1 MAPAAPN
8 MPFIKNMASS
18 DRKIRTHAL
27 DTLKSF
33 LSTKYA
39 APYAAPLTFEDAEK
53 LWAGLFYAL
62 WMADRAPVQQR
73 LCNEIADIPGSLK
86 LPNASVAAWL
96 RAFWATMA
104 RQWTTGIDVLRM
116 DKFLLL
122 VRRVLASQFV
132 WMAGVVDEEGNTAAA
147 PAEEGSDLT
156 EAQTFGL
163 AILANWPFNVDAE
176 ARTDEPAS
184 SSDEDDDDDEDEDD
198 EDDEDSDMVDLDNEG
213 NERPRKRSRTSK
225 TQSKSKGRAPRKPLT
240 VTVHIPVGLAIHVVD
255 IWVDEA
261 EKAKLFVSKV
271 AESNGKDTL
280 GYRVHSLVE
289 SLASKTVYPA
299 VRQRSREALEDER
312 LPWNASSAETTG
324 GIEGV
329 ADDDDADSNDGSWD
343 GFND

>member
-1 MAPAAPN
+1 MVVRQTTKDSGRQRERLTRA
-8 MPFIKNMASS
+8 

-27 DTLKSF
+27 DTLKTF

-39 APYAAPLTFEDAEK
+39 AAYAAPLTFDDAEK

-73 LCNEIADIPGSLK
+73 LCTEIADIPASLK

-132 WMAGVVDEEGNTAAA
+132 WMAGVVDEEGNSTAAV
-147 PAEEGSDLT
+147 AEAGSDLT
-156 EAQTFGL
+156 EAQTLGL
-163 AILANWPFNVDAE
+163 SILANWPFNVDAE
-176 ARTDEPAS
+176 ARTDEPTN
-184 SSDEDDDDDEDEDD
+184 SDEDDNEEEDDDDDDELED
-198 EDDEDSDMVDLDNEG
+198 DMVDVGNDG
-213 NERPRKRSRTSK
+213 NERPRKRSR
-225 TQSKSKGRAPRKPLT
+225 KSKGRAPRKPLT
-240 VTVHIPVGLAIHVVD
+240 VTVHLPVGLVIHAVD

-261 EKAKLFVSKV
+261 DKAKLFVSK
-271 AESNGKDTL
+271 AAGSNGKDTL
-280 GYRVHSLVE
+280 GYRVHTLVE
-289 SLASKTVYPA
+289 TLAAKTTFPA

-312 LPWNASSAETTG
+312 LPWNAALTETTG

>member
-18 DRKIRTHAL
+18 DRKIRTQAL
-27 DTLKSF
+27 DTLKTF

-39 APYAAPLTFEDAEK
+39 AAYAAPLTFNDAEK

-73 LCNEIADIPGSLK
+73 LCAEIADIPASLK

-132 WMAGVVDEEGNTAAA
+132 WMAGVVDEEGNSTAVA
-147 PAEEGSDLT
+147 AEEGSDLT
-156 EAQTFGL
+156 EAQTLGL
-163 AILANWPFNVDAE
+163 SILTNWPFNVDAE
-176 ARTDEPAS
+176 ARTDETTNS
-184 SSDEDDDDDEDEDD
+184 SSDEDDDDDDTVGD
-198 EDDEDSDMVDLDNEG
+198 DMVDIDNDG
-213 NERPRKRSRTSK
+213 NERPRKRSR
-225 TQSKSKGRAPRKPLT
+225 QRKGRAPRKPLT
-240 VTVHIPVGLAIHVVD
+240 VTVHLPVGLVIHVVD

-271 AESNGKDTL
+271 ADSNGKDTL
-280 GYRVHSLVE
+280 GYRVHVLVE
-289 SLASKTVYPA
+289 ALAAKTTFPA

-312 LPWNASSAETTG
+312 LPWNTSSAETTG